1 MNNVKLDLATKLW
14 LVLYKAERA
23 LERRALGSIESLG
36 ITGTD
41 FAILEVLLHKG
52 PLPINTI
59 GRKILLTSG
68 SITTAVDR
76 LEARGLVSRSF
87 DAADRRIRIVAL
99 TKDGVRAASTS
110 FKEHQRH
117 LHQSMEVLSER
128 EQIQLI
134 ALLKK
139 LGKGVESN
147 EEE

>member
-1 MNNVKLDLATKLW
+1 MNNEKLDLATKLW

-23 LERRALGSIESLG
+23 LERRALESIESLG
-36 ITGTD
+36 ISGTD

-59 GRKILLTSG
+59 GRKVLLTSG

-87 DAADRRIRIVAL
+87 DTADRRVRIVAL
-99 TKDGVRAASTS
+99 TKEGARAASAS
-110 FKEHQRH
+110 FKEHQQH
-117 LHQSMEVLSER
+117 LQQVLGVLSER

-139 LGKGVESN
+139 LGKGVESDY
-147 EEE
+147 ED

>member
-1 MNNVKLDLATKLW
+1 MATKLW

-87 DAADRRIRIVAL
+87 DAADRRIRLVVL
-99 TKDGVRAASTS
+99 TKDGARAASTS

-117 LHQSMEVLSER
+117 LHQAMEVLSER